1 MGLGAHTFQ
10 TFGFIKTPLSRRNLW
25 KQNLFPKTY
34 SIDYTVLKPLRT
46 NPICK
51 ITGPGMDYEIILCIL
66 MKSFCIHLNFSDL
79 RNLFLGANQISEIPS
94 EIKVFKRL
102 KVLYLGGNSLTQLP
116 EEICQLQRLQALILA
131 QNELKSLPNCICN
144 LKKLET
150 LQLHQVTLPTSS
162 YSLISI
168 RQNYNFDMLATI

>member
-150 LQLHQVTLPTSS
+150 LQLHQVTLATSS
-162 YSLISI
+162 YHILLG
-168 RQNYNFDMLATI
+168 F